1 MKASVAFACL
11 VGLILQCSNEA
22 TAQVIQLP
30 SFNHFYYNGGSVW
43 VPDGG
48 TASLGGFGYSAYNV
62 RRRRGLGFYPRYPGY
77 YGPIVNNYHSLSIS
91 ANVIDLNAMD
101 QQLMGVPAG
110 QAIPR
115 ALEASRLNPN
125 VGHAD
130 VIGMIDAHQQIA
142 RRNDDEGSQLVRFAR
157 DALKKGNRRRAYDS
171 YRMAIDVLESQYL
184 LDYARDEF
192 KRQFP
197 DGKFTE

>member
-1 MKASVAFACL
+1 MKTYVAFACFLGL
-11 VGLILQCSNEA
+11 VFQCGTDA

-30 SFNHFYYNGGSVW
+30 SFNHFYYNGGSVL

-48 TASLGGFGYSAYNV
+48 TASLGGFGYSAYNY
-62 RRRRGLGFYPRYPGY
+62 RRRRGLGFFPYYPGY
-77 YGPIVNNYHSLSIS
+77 YGPIVSNYHSLNVT

-125 VGHAD
+125 AGRTD

-157 DALKKGNRRRAYDS
+157 DSLKKGNRRRAYDS

-192 KRQFP
+192 HRHFP
-197 DGKFTE
+197 DGKFTD